1 MIDIERMTP
10 GSPPAGFTFART
22 GKGPEGQWTVV
33 EDPTAS
39 MGRAIE
45 QSNTDRTDYRF
56 PLAIHDSL
64 SAANVDVE
72 LRFKVVGGK
81 IDQAGGIAVRL
92 ADADN
97 YYVVRANA
105 LEDNVRLYRV
115 VNGRREQLAG
125 ANLKVSA
132 NEWHTLGLRAEAN
145 RFTVSYDGKTL
156 FGATDNTFAEAGGI
170 ALWTKADS
178 VTRFD
183 RIRITPLPQD
193 KD

>member
-64 SAANVDVE
+64 SAANLDVE
-72 LRFKVVGGK
+72 LRFKAVGGK
-81 IDQAGGIAVRL
+81 VDQAGGIALLSSVRL
-92 ADADN
+92 K
-97 YYVVRANA
+97 ANA
-105 LEDNVRLYRV
+105 L
-115 VNGRREQLAG
+115 GRMKKSAS
-125 ANLKVSA
+125 VSS
-132 NEWHTLGLRAEAN
+132 GPSR
-145 RFTVSYDGKTL
+145 
-156 FGATDNTFAEAGGI
+156 
-170 ALWTKADS
+170 
-178 VTRFD
+178 
-183 RIRITPLPQD
+183 
-193 KD
+193 